1 MTMREPLAHAM
12 RLSEVVM
19 KSALHEP
26 GQSKSRGQAF
36 GRTAMVATVSAVLG
50 ATSLLAVP
58 AANAAV
64 PAFPDNVVV
73 FPDRDFVTIEGY
85 QDHIGETATVTVNRG
100 TQVVGSAV
108 GTVAEGDVAF
118 EINHPGGV
126 CWGAGTGLNVT
137 PDIQKGDK
145 VSIKFADGASGD
157 TTTSTGTATTHAA
170 LSGNIVTVEGTYGS
184 DVITGQAEVRIVN
197 PDLTAEVGRRDVR
210 AVAGGLTPAPKG
222 GYSSNLEM
230 ADGKFTATFEFT
242 ELKAA
247 QIAAATQVERF
258 MSWQV
263 EDGDANRQGLT
274 ISEFGELGG
283 PGMGGCP
290 AGPGDVAPPKS
301 SYSVTRSAD
310 KTKLAVKWTPAD
322 TVPGTPAVTN
332 YNVEALKSD
341 GTLVGARV
349 GATATGATLTVDP
362 SVASYDVEVRSMAG
376 AKMGDPFEQAP
387 TTGTGELPADQ
398 TAPNLTIDP
407 AASGDTAET
416 AVEASSVTL
425 GSESAADVYFTTD
438 GSEAVLGDLPGD
450 TAQLYKSPIAI
461 TALTEIHAV
470 AIDRAGNISKQAIG
484 FYKPAGAQ
492 VLNAPTSLAATA
504 GIGQVSLKWV
514 APSGSSTP
522 VTGYQVEA
530 STVNADGT
538 TAVLPTQP
546 AVTTDT
552 NQVISGLAPNTKHSF
567 TVKALYGTSSSDPS
581 AAATATTP
589 VASAKVT
596 ITSGRWKNADTRI
609 QGTTDQPALTSSVV
623 RFYRKSADGTYST
636 VYAGPAALVAAVAPA
651 TGSTFDG
658 RFRST
663 ALTGTTN
670 PGQIVAKLFDGSG
683 KELGVSAP
691 FTLGS

>member
-1 MTMREPLAHAM
+1 MNSTKSGAHAAPSRGGLLTAGNR
-12 RLSEVVM
+12 RLSMIMAGAMGIVGVGALGLGVASAEVPV
-19 KSALHEP
+19 
-26 GQSKSRGQAF
+26 
-36 GRTAMVATVSAVLG
+36 
-50 ATSLLAVP
+50 
-58 AANAAV
+58 
-64 PAFPDNVVV
+64 FPDNVVV

-85 QDHIGETATVTVNRG
+85 QDHIGETATVTVTRG
-100 TQVVGSAV
+100 SQVVGSAV

-118 EINHPGGV
+118 EINHPGGY

-157 TTTSTGTATTHAA
+157 TTTSTGAATTHAA
-170 LSGNIVTVEGTYGS
+170 LNGNTVTVTGTYGP
-184 DVITGQAEVRIVN
+184 DVIEGQAEVRIVN
-197 PDLTAEVGRRDVR
+197 PDLTALVGKRDVR
-210 AVAGGLTPAPKG
+210 AVTGGLATAPKG

-230 ADGKFTATFEFT
+230 ADGKFTATFNFDT
-242 ELKAA
+242 LKAA
-247 QIAAATQVERF
+247 QTAAATQVERF

-274 ISEFGELGG
+274 ISEFGEFGG

-290 AGPGDVAPPKS
+290 AGPKEVAPPKG

-310 KTKLAVKWTPAD
+310 KKALAVKWTPAD
-322 TVPGTPAVTN
+322 APAGTPAVTN
-332 YNVEALKSD
+332 YNVEALKAD

-349 GATATGATLTVDP
+349 AATATGATLTVDP
-362 SVASYDVEVRSMAG
+362 AVAAYTVEVRSMAG
-376 AKMGDPFEQAP
+376 AKMGDPFDEAS

-398 TAPNLTIDP
+398 TVPNLTIDP
-407 AASGDTAET
+407 AASGNTAET

-450 TAQLYKSPIAI
+450 KATLYKSPIAI

-470 AIDRAGNISKQAIG
+470 AIDRAGNISKQAVG
-484 FYKPAGAQ
+484 FYKPASAQ
-492 VLNAPTSLAATA
+492 VYNAPTGLAATA

-514 APSGSSTP
+514 APTGSSTP

-530 STVNADGT
+530 STVAADGT
-538 TAVLPTQP
+538 TTPLTTQP

-552 NQVISGLAPNTKHSF
+552 NKIVTGLASDTKYSF
-567 TVKALYGTSSSDPS
+567 TVKAVYGTSSSAPS
-581 AAATATTP
+581 AAVTATTP

-596 ITSGRWKNADTRI
+596 ISTGRWKNADTRI
-609 QGTTDQPALTSSVV
+609 QGTTDQPALTSSVI

-636 VYAGPAALVAAVAPA
+636 QYAGPTSLVAAVAPA

-658 RFRST
+658 RFRTT

-683 KELGVSAP
+683 KELGASAP
-691 FTLGS
+691 FTLTG

>member
-1 MTMREPLAHAM
+1 M
-12 RLSEVVM
+12 
-19 KSALHEP
+19 
-26 GQSKSRGQAF
+26 G
-36 GRTAMVATVSAVLG
+36 VAQ
-50 ATSLLAVP
+50 
-58 AANAAV
+58 AAV
-64 PAFPDNVVV
+64 PTYPDNVVV

-85 QDHIGETATVTVNRG
+85 QDHIGETATVTVTRG
-100 TQVVGSAV
+100 SQVIGSAV

-145 VSIKFADGASGD
+145 VSITFSDGASGD
-157 TTTSTGTATTHAA
+157 TITSTGSAAAHAA
-170 LSGNIVTVEGTYGS
+170 LSGNTVTVTGTYGP
-184 DVITGQAEVRIVN
+184 DVIAGQAEVRIVN
-197 PDLTAEVGRRDVR
+197 PDLTALVGKRDVR
-210 AVAGGLTPAPKG
+210 AVTGGLAPAPKG

-230 ADGKFTATFEFT
+230 ADGRFTATFDFDT
-242 ELKAA
+242 LKAA
-247 QIAAATQVERF
+247 QTAAATQVERF

-263 EDGDANRQGLT
+263 EDADANRQGLT
-274 ISEFGELGG
+274 ISEFGEFGG

-290 AGPGDVAPPKS
+290 AGPADSAPPKA
-301 SYSVTRSAD
+301 SYTVTRSAD

-322 TVPGTPAVTN
+322 TPAGTPAITN
-332 YNVEALKSD
+332 YNVAALKAD
-341 GTLVGARV
+341 GTFVGSRV
-349 GATATGATLTVDP
+349 GASATGATLAVDP
-362 SVASYDVEVRSMAG
+362 AVADYTVEVRSVAG
-376 AKMGDPFEQAP
+376 AKMGDPFEPAP
-387 TTGTGELPADQ
+387 TAGTGELPADQ
-398 TAPNLTIDP
+398 TAPNLTINP
-407 AASGDTAET
+407 AASGNTAET
-416 AVEASSVTL
+416 AVEATSVTL

-450 TAQLYKSPIAI
+450 TAQLYRSPIAI

-492 VLNAPTSLAATA
+492 VLNAPTGLAATA
-504 GIGQVSLKWV
+504 GIGQVALKWV

-530 STVNADGT
+530 STVAADGT
-538 TAVLPTQP
+538 ITPLATQP
-546 AVTTDT
+546 VVTTDT
-552 NQVISGLAPNTKHSF
+552 NQIVTGLASDTKYSF
-567 TVKALYGTSSSDPS
+567 TVKALYGASSSAPS
-581 AAATATTP
+581 GAATATTP

-596 ITSGRWKNADTRI
+596 ISSGRWKNADTRI

-623 RFYRKSADGTYST
+623 RFYRKSADGTFST
-636 VYAGPAALVAAVAPA
+636 QYAGPTALVAAVAPA

-658 RFRST
+658 RFRTT

-691 FTLGS
+691 FALTG

>member
-1 MTMREPLAHAM
+1 MRTAPHG
-12 RLSEVVM
+12 
-19 KSALHEP
+19 P
-26 GQSKSRGQAF
+26 GQQKSRGQAY
-36 GRTAMVATVSAVLG
+36 GRTAIVATVSAVLG

-85 QDHIGETATVTVNRG
+85 QDHIGETATVTVTRG

-170 LSGNIVTVEGTYGS
+170 LSGNTVTVEGTYGS
-184 DVITGQAEVRIVN
+184 DVIAGQAEVRIVN
-197 PDLTAEVGRRDVR
+197 PDLTALVGKRDVR
-210 AVAGGLTPAPKG
+210 AVTGGLTTAPKG

-230 ADGKFTATFEFT
+230 ADGKFTATFNFDT
-242 ELKAA
+242 LKAA
-247 QIAAATQVERF
+247 QTAAATQVERF

-274 ISEFGELGG
+274 ISEFGEFGG

-290 AGPGDVAPPKS
+290 AGPADVAPPKA

-322 TVPGTPAVTN
+322 TVAGTPAVTN
-332 YNVEALKSD
+332 YNVQASNKAD
-341 GTLVGARV
+341 GTFVGSRV
-349 GATATGATLTVDP
+349 AATATGATLTVDP
-362 SVASYDVEVRSMAG
+362 AVADYTVEVRSMAG
-376 AKMGDPFEQAP
+376 VKMGDPFDPAP
-387 TTGTGELPADQ
+387 VTGTGDLPADQ
-398 TAPNLTIDP
+398 TAPNLTINP
-407 AASGDTAET
+407 AASGNTAET
-416 AVEASSVTL
+416 AVEAASVTL
-425 GSESAADVYFTTD
+425 GSETAADVYYTTD
-438 GSEAVLGDLPGD
+438 GSQAVLGDLPGD

-492 VLNAPTSLAATA
+492 VLNAPTGLAATP
-504 GIGQVSLKWV
+504 GVGQVALKWV

-538 TAVLPTQP
+538 TTVLPTQP

-552 NQVISGLAPNTKHSF
+552 NQVVTGLAANTKHSF

-581 AAATATTP
+581 GAATATTP

-596 ITSGRWKNADTRI
+596 ITTGRWKNADTRI
-609 QGTTDQPALTSSVV
+609 QGTTDQPVLTSSVV
-623 RFYRKSADGTYST
+623 RFYSKSADGTYST
-636 VYAGPAALVAAVAPA
+636 PYAGPTALVAAVAPA

-658 RFRST
+658 RFRTT

-683 KELGVSAP
+683 KELGASAP
-691 FTLGS
+691 FALGN

>member
-1 MTMREPLAHAM
+1 M
-12 RLSEVVM
+12 
-19 KSALHEP
+19 HETSSP
-26 GQSKSRGQAF
+26 TTAAGGGRGRR
-36 GRTAMVATVSAVLG
+36 GVA
-50 ATSLLAVP
+50 LAVAGLLGVGSLTALGTGL
-58 AANAAV
+58 AAAAV
-64 PAFPDNVVV
+64 PSFPDNVVV

-85 QDHIGETATVTVNRG
+85 QDHIGETATVTVTRG

-157 TTTSTGTATTHAA
+157 TTTSTGSATKHAA
-170 LSGNIVTVEGTYGS
+170 LSGSTVTVEGTYGS
-184 DVITGQAEVRIVN
+184 DVIAGQAEVRIVN
-197 PDLTAEVGRRDVR
+197 PDLTALVGRRDVR
-210 AVAGGLTPAPKG
+210 AVTGGLTVAPKG

-230 ADGKFTATFEFT
+230 ADGKFTATFNFDT
-242 ELKAA
+242 LRAA
-247 QIAAATQVERF
+247 QTAAATQVERF

-263 EDGDANRQGLT
+263 EDSDANRQGLT

-290 AGPGDVAPPKS
+290 AGPADVAPPKG
-301 SYSVTRSAD
+301 SYTVTRSAD
-310 KTKLAVKWTPAD
+310 KTKLAVKWTPAA
-322 TVPGTPAVTN
+322 VVAGTPAVTN
-332 YNVEALKSD
+332 YNVQAAKAD
-341 GTLVGARV
+341 GTFVGSRV
-349 GATATGATLTVDP
+349 AASATGATLTVDP
-362 SVASYDVEVRSMAG
+362 AVADHTVEVRSMAG
-376 AKMGDPFEQAP
+376 ARMGDPFDLAP

-398 TAPNLTIDP
+398 TAPTLTINP
-407 AASGDTAET
+407 AASGNTEET
-416 AVEASSVTL
+416 AVEAASVTL

-450 TAQLYKSPIAI
+450 MAQLYKSPIAI
-461 TALTEIHAV
+461 TELTEIHAV

-492 VLNAPTSLAATA
+492 VLNAPTGLAATA
-504 GIGQVSLKWV
+504 GIGQVTLKWV
-514 APSGSSTP
+514 APSGSSTA

-530 STVNADGT
+530 STVAADGT
-538 TAVLPTQP
+538 TTPLATQP

-552 NQVISGLAPNTKHSF
+552 NQIVTGLASDTRYSF
-567 TVKALYGTSSSDPS
+567 TVKALYGTSSSVPS
-581 AAATATTP
+581 GAATATTP

-596 ITSGRWKNADTRI
+596 ITTGRWKSADTRI
-609 QGTTDQPALTSSVV
+609 QGTTDQPALTTSVI

-636 VYAGPAALVAAVAPA
+636 QYAGPTALVAAVAPA

-658 RFRST
+658 RFRTT

-683 KELGVSAP
+683 KELGASAP
-691 FTLGS
+691 FTLTNG

>member
-1 MTMREPLAHAM
+1 MGVGTLTALGTGLA
-12 RLSEVVM
+12 
-19 KSALHEP
+19 
-26 GQSKSRGQAF
+26 
-36 GRTAMVATVSAVLG
+36 T
-50 ATSLLAVP
+50 
-58 AANAAV
+58 AAV
-64 PAFPDNVVV
+64 PTFPDNVVV

-85 QDHIGETATVTVNRG
+85 QDHIGETATVTVTRG

-118 EINHPGGV
+118 EINHPGGY

-145 VSIKFADGASGD
+145 VSIKFADGTSGD

-170 LSGNIVTVEGTYGS
+170 VSGNTVTVTGTYGA
-184 DVITGQAEVRIVN
+184 DVLPGQAEVRIVN

-210 AVAGGLTPAPKG
+210 AVTGGLTVAPKG

-230 ADGKFTATFEFT
+230 GNGTFTATFNFDT
-242 ELKAA
+242 LKAA

-263 EDGDANRQGLT
+263 EDADANRQGLT
-274 ISEFGELGG
+274 ISEFGEFGG

-290 AGPGDVAPPKS
+290 AGPADVAPPKS
-301 SYSVTRSAD
+301 SYTITRSAD

-322 TVPGTPAVTN
+322 APAGTPAVTN
-332 YNVEALKSD
+332 YNVQALKAD
-341 GTLVGARV
+341 GTFVGARV
-349 GATATGATLTVDP
+349 GGTATGTTLTVDP
-362 SVASYDVEVRSMAG
+362 TVADYTVEVRSLAG
-376 AKMGDPFEQAP
+376 AKMGEPFDLAP
-387 TTGTGELPADQ
+387 TTGTGDLPADQ
-398 TAPNLTIDP
+398 TAPNLAINP
-407 AASGDTAET
+407 AATGNTAET
-416 AVEASSVTL
+416 AVETSSVTL

-450 TAQLYKSPIAI
+450 NAQLYKSPIAI

-484 FYKPAGAQ
+484 FYKPASAQ
-492 VLNAPTSLAATA
+492 VLNAPTGLAATA
-504 GIGQVSLKWV
+504 GIGQASLKWV

-530 STVNADGT
+530 STVAADGT
-538 TAVLPTQP
+538 TTTLATQP

-552 NQVISGLAPNTKHSF
+552 NQIVTGLASNTKYSF
-567 TVKALYGTSSSDPS
+567 TVKALYGTSSSAPS
-581 AAATATTP
+581 GAATATTP
-589 VASAKVT
+589 MASAKVA
-596 ITSGRWKNADTRI
+596 ITTARWKNADTRI
-609 QGTTDQPALTSSVV
+609 TGTTDQPALTSSVV
-623 RFYRKSADGTYST
+623 RFYRKSADGTFST

-658 RFRST
+658 RFRTT

-670 PGQIVAKLFDGSG
+670 PGQLVAKLFDASG
-683 KELGVSAP
+683 KEIGASAP
-691 FTLGS
+691 FTVTNG